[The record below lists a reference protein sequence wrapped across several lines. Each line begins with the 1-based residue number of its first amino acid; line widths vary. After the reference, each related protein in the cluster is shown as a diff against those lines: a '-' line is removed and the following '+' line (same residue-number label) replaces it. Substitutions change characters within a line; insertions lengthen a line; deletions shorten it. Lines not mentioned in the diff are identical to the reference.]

1 MTDYSAID
9 FSSLVA
15 LSHDEVVTH
24 SYVRDVPLSGNRTL
38 ALVTLDNG
46 RDHTRPNT
54 LGALTLLE
62 FAQTMDALKERA
74 VRGEIH
80 GIAVTGKPYI
90 LAAGADLS
98 KISEIPSLEA
108 GKKLTQLGH
117 YAFAKQAELG
127 VPSFVFINGLALG
140 GGLEIGLNADYRTV
154 DASVPAIALPEV
166 FLGLIPGWG
175 GSYLLPNLIGIENAL
190 KVIIENPLKNNRTL
204 KGKDAL
210 ELGIADAMF
219 DSSTFLEKSIAW
231 ADGVIAGSI
240 TVSRPNAPG
249 KIERLVKWDAAI
261 GIARKMLESR
271 IGTVAKS
278 PYLALDLLKA
288 AKSGTKEEGFER
300 EDDALSSLIAS
311 DQLQASIYAFNLVQ
325 KRAKRPA
332 GAPDKALARPVTK
345 VGVIGAGLMAS
356 QFALLFVRR
365 LRVPVVITDLDQAR
379 VDKGVA
385 YIHDE
390 IAALEAKN
398 RISSDEA
405 NRLRALV
412 TGTTDKADFADA
424 DWVIEAVFEELG
436 VKQDVFAE
444 IEKHISPEAILATNT
459 SSLSV
464 EKIGAKLQHPE
475 RLVGFHFFNPVAVM
489 PLIEVVNTP
498 LTDDATLSTAMVI
511 AGKLRKNAVITRDTP
526 GFVVNRV
533 LAKLLGE
540 AMHAVDTGT
549 PFEVV
554 DHALDSFGLP
564 MTPFELL
571 ELVGLK
577 VGAHVL
583 DTHHAAFPDRFFES
597 ENLHKLAEYGKIL
610 ERDSKGRIKG
620 FDKGAQKIVAGGTTP
635 MTADAILRRVEDGLA
650 DEIKRML
657 DDDVVH
663 AAEDIDLCM
672 ILGAGWPFQMGGVTP
687 YLDRVGASERVFGDT
702 FHHPVIR
709 GVGALS
715 PAAVP
720 AAAAAADSR

>member
-1 MTDYSAID
+1 MTDYSTLD
-9 FSSLVA
+9 FTPLLQFA
-15 LSHDEVVTH
+15 TDEVVTR
-24 SYVRDVPLSGNRTL
+24 SYVRDVALTGGRTL

-54 LGALTLLE
+54 LGPRTLLE
-62 FAQTMDALKERA
+62 FAETMDALKRRA
-74 VRGEIH
+74 ALGEIQ
-80 GIAVTGKPYI
+80 GVAVTGKPYI

-98 KISEIPSLEA
+98 KISEIPSLEL
-108 GKKLTQLGH
+108 GKLFTQLGH
-117 YAFAKQAELG
+117 YAFAKQADVG

-154 DASVPAIALPEV
+154 DASAPAIALPEV
-166 FLGLIPGWG
+166 SLGLIPGWG

-190 KVIIENPLKNNRTL
+190 KVIIENPLKNRTL

-210 ELGIADAMF
+210 DLGIADVMF
-219 DSSTFLEKSIAW
+219 SPAVFLEKSIAW
-231 ADGVIAGSI
+231 ADGVISGSI
-240 TVSRPNAPG
+240 TVSRPNTPG
-249 KIERLVKWDAAI
+249 KVERLVKWDAAI
-261 GIARKMLESR
+261 GIARKMLQSR
-271 IGTVAKS
+271 IGSVAMA

-288 AKSGTKEEGFER
+288 AKSGTREEAFER
-300 EDDALSSLIAS
+300 EDDALSRLITT

-325 KRAKRPA
+325 KRAKHPA
-332 GAPDKALARPVTK
+332 GAPDKGLARRITK

-365 LRVPVVITDLDQAR
+365 LQVPVVITDLDQAR

-390 IAALEAKN
+390 IAALLAKQ
-398 RISSDEA
+398 RISPDEA

-444 IEKHISPEAILATNT
+444 IEQYISPDAILATNT

-464 EKIGAKLQHPE
+464 EQIGAKLAHPE

-498 LTDDATLSTAMVI
+498 ATDDATLSTAMVT
-511 AGKLRKNAVITRDTP
+511 AAKLKKTAVITHDTP
-526 GFVVNRV
+526 GFVVNRL

-554 DHALDSFGLP
+554 NTALDSFGMP
-564 MTPFELL
+564 MRPFELL

-597 ENLHKLAEYGKIL
+597 QNLHRLAEYGKIL
-610 ERDSKGRIKG
+610 DRDTKGKVKG
-620 FDKGAQKIVAGGTTP
+620 FDKGAVKIVAGGTTP
-635 MTADAILRRVEDGLA
+635 MTGEEILRRVEDGLA

-672 ILGAGWPFQMGGVTP
+672 ILGAGWPFQMGGATP
-687 YLDRVGASERVFGDT
+687 YLDRVGASERVFGAT
-702 FHHPVIR
+702 FHTPPIR
-709 GVGALS
+709 GIGAKS
-715 PAAVP
+715 TVTA
-720 AAAAAADSR
+720 